1 LQMIYGVK
9 APIWIDNAESV
20 TDILVLP
27 CQMIKLYVTDDDR
40 VMRFEGGI
48 DWMVDNIIKS
58 EEKIEKEER
67 L

>member
-1 LQMIYGVK
+1 
-9 APIWIDNAESV
+9 
-20 TDILVLP
+20 
-27 CQMIKLYVTDDDR
+27 
-40 VMRFEGGI
+40 MRFEGGI